1 MLLLAVPS
9 FGSTTNQSTMA
20 DPPTDPFARGLI
32 IPPTVCED
40 ILDTRAGDDWDDI
53 ENYVFTEI
61 TAITQRFSDLCDA
74 ADKGDASAITQV
86 ASLVRLQ
93 GELLQASGFSSRDEF
108 LDSILGPNLLE
119 RIRSWYLRRQSTT
132 TATPHT

>member
-1 MLLLAVPS
+1 
-9 FGSTTNQSTMA
+9 MA

-32 IPPTVCED
+32 IPPTVCD
-40 ILDTRAGDDWDDI
+40 DVLDTRAHSDWDDI

-93 GELLQASGFSSRDEF
+93 AELLQASGLSSRDEF

-119 RIRSWYLRRQSTT
+119 RIRSWCLRRQSTQPT
-132 TATPHT
+132 TSTTRSPSTRP

>member
-1 MLLLAVPS
+1 MD
-9 FGSTTNQSTMA
+9 

-32 IPPTVCED
+32 IPPTVCD
-40 ILDTRAGDDWDDI
+40 DVLDTRAHNDWDDI

-119 RIRSWYLRRQSTT
+119 RIRSWYLRRQSTPT
-132 TATPHT
+132 TTSHT